1 MFAKVISRQKLPLAR
16 KELKLFPESNFPFIA
31 HMSESSMFDLSSF
44 VWLSVGLGQVHLN
57 NSCNSCKK
65 PRDMVSFMT
74 PLNSLHAVYFFMP
87 LLPSTYFFQN

>member
-1 MFAKVISRQKLPLAR
+1 MGPKCSQLLSADDKKLPLAR

-44 VWLSVGLGQVHLN
+44 VWLSVSLGQVHLY
-57 NSCNSCKK
+57 NSSKSFEK

-74 PLNSLHAVYFFMP
+74 LFC
-87 LLPSTYFFQN
+87 